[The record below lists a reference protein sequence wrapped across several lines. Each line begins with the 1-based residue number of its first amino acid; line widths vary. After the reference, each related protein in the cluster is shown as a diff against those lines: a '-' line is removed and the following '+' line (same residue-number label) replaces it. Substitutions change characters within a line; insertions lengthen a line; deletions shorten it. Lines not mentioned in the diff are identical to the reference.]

1 MNQQMSDQI
10 RRRAEEGYVT
20 AMVGDQLFG
29 VALTQVRDVFVPKGI
44 CRVPM
49 APPSV
54 AGLLSLRGRVVT
66 AIDLRRRL
74 GLPAREADAPCVAI
88 GIERGQ
94 EVYGLIADRIGNVLR
109 PAAESF
115 EANPINLASSWS
127 EVCAGMHRLEEGV
140 MVVLD
145 IESLLNAE
153 KLKEAA

>member
-1 MNQQMSDQI
+1 MNQQTCERI
-10 RRRAEEGYVT
+10 RRQAAEGYVT

-29 VALTQVRDVFVPKGI
+29 VALSEVRDVFVPKGI

-49 APPSV
+49 APPAI

-74 GLPAREADAPCVAI
+74 GLPPREADAPSVAI

-115 EANPINLASSWS
+115 EANPINLDAGWAG
-127 EVCAGMHRLEEGV
+127 VCAGMHRLEEGV

-145 IESLLNAE
+145 VESLLNAE
-153 KLKEAA
+153 KLTEAA